1 MAFGTVQNLGRT
13 HQRDPFKV
21 KAGIAE
27 DMPQEQKEAFIEEKK
42 ARKLT
47 RKERYA
53 TGPFQKFMMFV
64 IASLGLVILAFVFRR
79 EFAQCSPIAP
89 PPHASFD

>member
-1 MAFGTVQNLGRT
+1 MGKT
-13 HQRDPFKV
+13 HRRDPYKV

-27 DMPQEQKEAFIEEKK
+27 DLTEEQKEDFMKNIRKKKISREEK
-42 ARKLT
+42 
-47 RKERYA
+47 YA

-64 IASLGLVILAFVFRR
+64 VASLGLIILAFVFRR
-79 EFAQCSPIAP
+79 EFSQCSPIAP